1 MSLTDGQLYL
11 ASSQKVFYPNGLNN
25 TESISPYGKYQIYPK
40 DNLSWINNN
49 NLSTYVYYLRNEPS
63 DSASFN
69 VDHWVFGLDTLSQEF
84 LLMYSG
90 ELDNDH
96 SNPTEVMAVGVNVE
110 GNQDIYFP
118 TGWTNRLH
126 DQEFEM
132 LLNDSMYQ
140 SKIFED
146 GEANLDYKITG
157 GLDVV
162 PHDIIHQFGPNG
174 LNYPDMGGWEVQ
186 VEAEENSEFLYS
198 FSNQPNPESLD
209 YVDVEFGNRFNV
221 SRYFVTG
228 ILDRLDIDY
237 ENELYFFIKKGARS
251 LPDQSF
257 SSREYDIASLETP
270 EDPPPYIPP
279 PTPTTT
285 PSNTVTPSPTTT
297 PFKTP
302 TPTASQDTGPAVTP
316 SATTTPSETSI
327 PSDKVKYVDFEV
339 QKRSKDILPPTPT
352 PTTSPIYI
360 SSIQIDSLPQNLEV
374 PVTSFLLESTSNG
387 STNYNSQF
395 FYYQG
400 VYSAADSSGNY
411 IKLDNGVWKLYD
423 SGDIY
428 IDQISIDENLINLNG
443 QTYISNARPTASEL
457 ITIYNWQASDRR
469 YYGGWGYIMF
479 DGYVWS
485 LYDLYNEEE
494 AILTLT
500 NSASFNDLVQ
510 GVSISYPNGATSLP
524 TSTPTVTPYLTK
536 TPTPTATLTS
546 AITQTPTVTIT
557 PTSTIT
563 QTSTPTQTPT
573 KTPTTTPSITIT
585 PSITPSLTPN
595 LNKQI
600 NVTSLNGL
608 DFPVNSFELISDS
621 EGNESAAYIGKY
633 YWDGI
638 WGGPEEYSIDGST
651 NENYHIRLHEGVWKL
666 YDSNSDFVDQ
676 ISTDQDINNT
686 KDQASILNSFS
697 SDNYL
702 GNYDWDVGVIQNSP
716 SSDLVAFYANS
727 FAYIIYDAGDGN
739 WKLYD
744 KYGADTSIA
753 ALTNSANIE
762 DTIAGVS
769 ISIMISVSPTPTQTA
784 TPTITPTITS
794 SSSSVDPTTTPTVTP
809 TVTPTITPSSSSVD
823 PTTTP
828 TVTPTVTQTI
838 TPTATATPS
847 SSLATSCDKMYDPG
861 EVLWFYD
868 PMQVLDPIEV
878 SLSQWDASSC
888 EWTVLALPDY
898 ITGYLALV
906 EDLYLTNPNSS
917 GPTPAV
923 TPSSSPS
930 ASSADCSQCSF
941 DDSNW
946 PTDGSSPT
954 YQSTYSVIWA
964 TATSCDNGCLYDVNY
979 FDDSLNYGYGDYV
992 TVNNVAEDDL
1002 SW

>member
-63 DSASFN
+63 DSSSFS
-69 VDHWVFGLDTLSQEF
+69 VDHWVLGLDTLSQEF

-96 SNPTEVMAVGVNVE
+96 SNPTEVIAVGVNVE

-126 DQEFEM
+126 DEEFEI

-237 ENELYFFIKKGARS
+237 KNELYFFIKKGSRS

-302 TPTASQDTGPAVTP
+302 TPTASQDTGPTVTP

-360 SSIQIDSLPQNLEV
+360 NAIQIDSLPQSLEV

-395 FYYQG
+395 IYYQG

-428 IDQISIDENLINLNG
+428 IDQISIDENLIYLNG
-443 QTYISNARPTASEL
+443 QADISGAHPTASEL

-494 AILTLT
+494 AILILT
-500 NSASFNDLVQ
+500 NSASFNDSVQ

-524 TSTPTVTPYLTK
+524 TSTPTVTPHLTK

-573 KTPTTTPSITIT
+573 KTPTNTPSITIT

-600 NVTSLNGL
+600 NVTSLNGIEEVSL
-608 DFPVNSFELISDS
+608 TSQGFPVNSFELISDS
-621 EGNESAAYIGKY
+621 TGNETAAYIGTY

-638 WGGPEEYSIDGST
+638 WGGPEEYTIDGNS
-651 NENYHIRLHEGVWKL
+651 NEDYHIRPSNEGVWKL
-666 YDSNSDFVDQ
+666 YDSNNDFVDQ
-676 ISTDQDINNT
+676 ISTDEDINHT
-686 KDQASILNSFS
+686 KDQAIIVNLFS

-739 WKLYD
+739 WKFYD
-744 KYGADTSIA
+744 KYSADISIA

-769 ISIMISVSPTPTQTA
+769 ISIMISVSPTPTQTV

-809 TVTPTITPSSSSVD
+809 TVTPTITSSSQVIQ
-823 PTTTP
+823 P

-847 SSLATSCDKMYDPG
+847 SS
-861 EVLWFYD
+861 
-868 PMQVLDPIEV
+868 
-878 SLSQWDASSC
+878 
-888 EWTVLALPDY
+888 
-898 ITGYLALV
+898 
-906 EDLYLTNPNSS
+906 
-917 GPTPAV
+917 
-923 TPSSSPS
+923 PS

-941 DDSNW
+941 NDSNW
-946 PTDGSSPT
+946 PPDGFGYGGLSSPT
-954 YQSTYSVIWA
+954 YQGMYDVTWA
-964 TATSCDNGCLYDVNY
+964 TATSCGNSECLYDVNY
-979 FDDSLNYGYGDYV
+979 FNNNLNGGNGDYV